1 MVSPEPAKSSVLSP
15 KSQIVSF
22 HGIVSLRIAFDA
34 TYQRQPDGGIA
45 RYGRQLTAALRE
57 RGDVEVIEVGGGPTQ
72 KRGTLRR
79 HFITIGVDLVWHP
92 LLGRLRA
99 AATGADIYH
108 CPGLRGPLTHGRMP
122 IVVTIHDLVPW
133 LNPELM
139 SPLTRGHARHAQRRM
154 ARVADLVLCNSQD
167 TAYDVERLFGV
178 PAARLRVTPLGV
190 NPFFFEPVTGEN
202 PVRDPYV
209 LFIGSEQPR
218 KNLERLEKAVA
229 ILRGRGYPHVLVTAG
244 ADSWGRV
251 EIGDSFVRK
260 LGKVDDAKLRS
271 LYAGA
276 ACLAIPSLHEG
287 FGLPALE
294 AMAAGTPVVASD
306 TSALKEVTGGAAV
319 LVDPL
324 QIEDI
329 ADGLERAITDRDAL
343 IAAGRKHAAQ
353 FTWART
359 AELTVAAYREL
370 A

>member
-1 MVSPEPAKSSVLSP
+1 MT
-15 KSQIVSF
+15 
-22 HGIVSLRIAFDA
+22 LRIAFDA

-45 RYGRQLTAALRE
+45 RYGRQLTAALRT
-57 RGDVEVIEVGGGPTQ
+57 RRDVEIVEVGGGSTQ

-79 HFITIGVDLVWHP
+79 HFTTIGVDLVWHP

-99 AATGADIYH
+99 ATTGADIYH

-139 SPLTRGHARHAQRRM
+139 SRLTRGHARLAQRRM
-154 ARVADLVLCNSQD
+154 ARTADLVLCNSQD
-167 TAYDVERLFGV
+167 TANDVERLFGV

-190 NPFFFEPVTGEN
+190 DPMFFESVAGPAPIAE
-202 PVRDPYV
+202 PYV

-218 KNLERLEKAVA
+218 KNLERLEQA
-229 ILRGRGYPHVLVTAG
+229 IALLRDRGYPHVLVTAG

-251 EIGDSFVRK
+251 NFGDAFVRK
-260 LGKVDDAKLRS
+260 LGKVSDAELVR

-294 AMAAGTPVVASD
+294 AMAAGTPVVASN
-306 TSALKEVTGGAAV
+306 TSALPEVTGGAAI

-324 QIEDI
+324 DPHDI
-329 ADGLERAITDRDAL
+329 ADGLEMAITERDAW
-343 IAAGRKHAAQ
+343 IQRGRRRAAE
-353 FTWART
+353 FTWTRT
-359 AELTVAAYREL
+359 AALTMDAYREL

>member
-1 MVSPEPAKSSVLSP
+1 MT
-15 KSQIVSF
+15 
-22 HGIVSLRIAFDA
+22 LRIAFDA

-45 RYGRQLTAALRE
+45 RYGRQLTAALRA
-57 RGDVEVIEVGGGPTQ
+57 RGDVEVVEIGGGATQ

-79 HFITIGVDLVWHP
+79 HLTTIGVDLVWHP

-122 IVVTIHDLVPW
+122 IVATIHDLVPW

-139 SPLTRGHARHAQRRM
+139 SRLTRGHARLAQRRM
-154 ARVADLVLCNSQD
+154 ARTADLVLCNSRD
-167 TAYDVERLFGV
+167 TADDVERLFGV

-190 NPFFFEPVTGEN
+190 HPTFFESVAGPALIAE
-202 PVRDPYV
+202 PYV

-229 ILRGRGYPHVLVTAG
+229 ILRRRGYPHILVTAG

-251 EIGDSFVRK
+251 ELGDSFVRK
-260 LGKVDDAKLRS
+260 LGKVSDEKLRA

-294 AMAAGTPVVASD
+294 AMASGTPVVAAN
-306 TSALKEVTGGAAV
+306 TAALPEVTGGAAV

-324 QIEDI
+324 DPVGI
-329 ADGLERAITDRDAL
+329 ADGLERAIAERHAL
-343 IAAGRKHAAQ
+343 VRAGRAHVASY
-353 FTWART
+353 TWERT
-359 AELTVAAYREL
+359 ADLTIQAYREL

>member
-1 MVSPEPAKSSVLSP
+1 MT
-15 KSQIVSF
+15 
-22 HGIVSLRIAFDA
+22 LRVAFDA

-45 RYGRQLTAALRE
+45 RYGRQLTLALRA
-57 RGDVEVIEVGGGPTQ
+57 RDDVDVVEIGGGPTQ
-72 KRGTLRR
+72 RRATLRR
-79 HFITIGVDLVWHP
+79 HVVTIGVDLVWHP

-99 AATGADIYH
+99 AATGADVYH

-139 SPLTRGHARHAQRRM
+139 SPLTRGHARAAQRRM

-167 TAYDVERLFGV
+167 TASDVERLFAV
-178 PAARLRVTPLGV
+178 PAERLRVTPLGV
-190 NPFFFEPVTGEN
+190 DPMFFEEVTGPG
-202 PVRDPYV
+202 PVAEPYV

-229 ILRGRGYPHVLVTAG
+229 ILRARGHPHILVTAG

-251 EIGDSFVRK
+251 ELGDSFVRK
-260 LGKVDDAKLRS
+260 LGKVSDDELRR

-276 ACLAIPSLHEG
+276 SCLAIPSLHEG

-294 AMAAGTPVVASD
+294 AMAAGAPVVAAN
-306 TSALKEVTGGAAV
+306 TSALPEVTGGAAI

-324 QIEDI
+324 DPGDI
-329 ADGLERAITDRDAL
+329 ADGLERAIAERDAMIL
-343 IAAGRKHAAQ
+343 AGRRRAAQ
-353 FTWART
+353 FMWART

-370 A
+370 V